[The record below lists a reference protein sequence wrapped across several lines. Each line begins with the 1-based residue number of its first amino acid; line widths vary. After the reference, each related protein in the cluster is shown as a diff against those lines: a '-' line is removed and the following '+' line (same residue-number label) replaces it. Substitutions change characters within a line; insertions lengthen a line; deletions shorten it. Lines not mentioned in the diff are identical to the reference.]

1 MKKLIEGLQE
11 FQKNYV
17 PTHKELLEQFSHG
30 QKPRVMFITCSDSR
44 LDPNLVTQTEMGE
57 LFIVRNAGNIIPPYG
72 ATNGGEGATIEY
84 AIEALGIEQII
95 ICGHSQCGA
104 MKGLLH
110 LNQLQEGLPLV
121 YDWLKHAEATRR
133 LVKDSYGHCP
143 NEQLLD
149 IAIAENVL
157 TQIENLETYPAVHSR
172 LFQGKLHIYG
182 WIYYVE
188 TGEVVAYD
196 RISHTFVSPESQ
208 IDENDQPINQPIQQ
222 FSRSSNSLPACLIP
236 RRVSLVEQHSGAT
249 V

>member
-17 PTHKELLEQFSHG
+17 STHKDLLEQFSFG

-44 LDPNLVTQTEMGE
+44 LDPNLLTQTQMGE

-110 LNQLQEGLPLV
+110 LNKLQEGMPLV
-121 YDWLKHAEATRR
+121 YNWLKHAEATRR
-133 LVKDSYGHCP
+133 VVKDSYEHCP
-143 NEQLLD
+143 EEQLLD

-157 TQIENLETYPAVHSR
+157 TQMENLETYPAVHSK

-196 RISHTFVSPESQ
+196 RFSRTYVSPESQ
-208 IDENDQPINQPIQQ
+208 VNEDDTPNQQ
-222 FSRSSNSLPACLIP
+222 FHPIARPNGSQPACLIP
-236 RRVSLVEQHSGAT
+236 RRTFKVGQQGT
-249 V
+249 GM